1 MVPTVQEEMVKM
13 EVAEK
18 QLAAPDVD
26 NSDVKELRE
35 KYVLYSSNSSI

>member
-1 MVPTVQEEMVKM
+1 MAPTVQEEMVKM

-18 QLAAPDVD
+18 QLAAPHVD
-26 NSDVKELRE
+26 DADVKELRE